1 MRTHQK
7 YTGRRICDILKDIRQ
22 QVAFDNDISLH
33 FEKCTYQGECTGTC
47 PRCESELAI
56 INEQLKE
63 RKSNN
68 LPILISKYSLNQIN
82 VVIDEAK
89 EIKSP

>member
-1 MRTHQK
+1 M
-7 YTGRRICDILKDIRQ
+7 
-22 QVAFDNDISLH
+22 AFDNDISLH